1 MRLRFVTARDLRQT
15 FLFPISSVLTSLL
28 IGFEKSNKVG
38 SASGFKINF
47 FILYPME
54 AANKGF
60 TTNCSLV
67 KCFAQKPRALR
78 WNEILPFHPYCP

>member
-1 MRLRFVTARDLRQT
+1 MFEFPKDDKRQLNYITSMCLRFVTARDLRQT

-38 SASGFKINF
+38 SVSGFKINF

-54 AANKGF
+54 EKNSIF
-60 TTNCSLV
+60 
-67 KCFAQKPRALR
+67 
-78 WNEILPFHPYCP
+78 

>member
-1 MRLRFVTARDLRQT
+1 MRLRFVTGRDLRQT

-47 FILYPME
+47 FICTQWKRQIRDLLQ
-54 AANKGF
+54 
-60 TTNCSLV
+60 TV
-67 KCFAQKPRALR
+67 H
-78 WNEILPFHPYCP
+78 W